1 MPSFSCHSFVR
12 AASEEHKLTL
22 RICHNLVH
30 NDPSETVYKIKGRLP
45 KELDVLLSSNLTFSF
60 DGLSQGKK
68 VPKDILARSIIV
80 VYLRNYLR
88 AARKFSLCRNS
99 AQLGLCTVSDPYVD
113 EDGITKFTLTSSQS
127 LPHSSLPHAKLLSV
141 DLLYIWKAKQPT
153 YKDSP
158 NSAAFLDAASP
169 FSSQIFLPIESIL
182 HRVTGHRYPLIFG
195 PWCKKLDLENYY
207 STSISS
213 SVLDVINRS
222 KNPFFVSECRRLL
235 RMARSYNS
243 TFFHASAATL
253 LACHGQFDTVIDN
266 NEKLKY
272 TLDHSYSD
280 QEALRM
286 SMERIYKNGVPCPR
300 FKPVV
305 PIPGLVPTD
314 TSEDGSFDLSQDSS
328 YEKDLLDTSFHYEI
342 LDLEHCP
349 TPQVGFYEEPIDLQ
363 YQSMGFWTT
372 ETVENVLRDDK
383 NETIP
388 DISLI
393 NDPSS
398 SVYCTLPLRGSPLAA
413 SDEGFQYSNLASN
426 PSCSS
431 QSWGHD
437 TLEDAGNWTSNAS
450 SLTQGSHHLTY
461 PRTPSPSNVTGLF
474 TSEVQEGIL
483 LGLDSPI
490 DNCLTED
497 SDSDSDLLIDS
508 DDMSPPYSLADCQNC
523 SLGHRLSCSCRSP
536 DVPLGMYDTT
546 RTAASP
552 FSDSHSNANTFFQG
566 LERGNTPGEG
576 YSVEFLDFDIEL

>member
-113 EDGITKFTLTSSQS
+113 EDGITKF
-127 LPHSSLPHAKLLSV
+127 

-182 HRVTGHRYPLIFG
+182 HRVTGQFVTYHLVSRYPLIFG
-195 PWCKKLDLENYY
+195 PWCKNA
-207 STSISS
+207 
-213 SVLDVINRS
+213 DV
-222 KNPFFVSECRRLL
+222 F
-235 RMARSYNS
+235 YG